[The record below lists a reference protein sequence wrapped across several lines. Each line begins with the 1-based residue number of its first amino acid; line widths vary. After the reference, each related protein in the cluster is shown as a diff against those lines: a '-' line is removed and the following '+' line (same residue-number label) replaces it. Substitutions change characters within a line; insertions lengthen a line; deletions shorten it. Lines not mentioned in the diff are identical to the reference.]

1 MRRRVVIFSLA
12 LGVAVVSAGVSAER
26 SAELKLRPT
35 DSYRVTP
42 TTHAHRDD
50 DLGTSGT
57 QGTPGTLGTQPSET
71 PVTGYICPMHPDVI
85 EAAPGKCPRC
95 SMDLVPGNPLGTAN
109 YRLTVESTPK
119 VITAGQPTTFRFVV
133 KDPVTRALVTD
144 YAVVHDM
151 PYHLFVLSRD
161 TSVFMHEHPSPDKDG
176 VFALTVT
183 LPKPGHY
190 VLISDFFP
198 IGGSGQVLTTPIV
211 TAGFDGDVTSAIP
224 TLTPDDSWSLQE
236 AGVTVDLRMPQTAL
250 VASEDIDLPFH
261 FSMTG
266 TGEPVEDLER
276 YLGAFA
282 HALIVNEELTEYI
295 HAHPEETLEGT
306 EVTSGG
312 GPDVVFHTLFPK
324 GGRYKAW
331 VQFQRGGTLSTVSFT
346 FKVWRPGELITG
358 Q

>member
-1 MRRRVVIFSLA
+1 MRRTAVLA
-12 LGVAVVSAGVSAER
+12 ASIVLAASTAGLLLHAGLGASGVA
-26 SAELKLRPT
+26 
-35 DSYRVTP
+35 
-42 TTHAHRDD
+42 HAQA
-50 DLGTSGT
+50 TSGT
-57 QGTPGTLGTQPSET
+57 QGTSSTSSATVS
-71 PVTGYICPMHPDVI
+71 GYICPMHPDVI
-85 EAAPGKCPRC
+85 EAEPGKCPRC

-109 YRLTVESTPK
+109 YRLAVEAAPK
-119 VITAGQPTTFRFVV
+119 AINAGQPTTFRFVV
-133 KDPVTRALVTD
+133 RDPLTDALVTD

-161 TSVFMHEHPSPDKDG
+161 TSVFMHEHPTPDKDG
-176 VFALTVT
+176 VFTLTVT

-211 TAGFDGDVTSAIP
+211 TAGFDGDVTAAIP
-224 TLTPDDSWSLQE
+224 TLTPDDSWSRDE

-250 VASEDIDLPFH
+250 VASEDLDLPFH

-266 TGEPVEDLER
+266 TGEPVQDLER

-331 VQFQRGGTLSTVSFT
+331 VQFQRGGKLSTVSFT

-358 Q
+358 R